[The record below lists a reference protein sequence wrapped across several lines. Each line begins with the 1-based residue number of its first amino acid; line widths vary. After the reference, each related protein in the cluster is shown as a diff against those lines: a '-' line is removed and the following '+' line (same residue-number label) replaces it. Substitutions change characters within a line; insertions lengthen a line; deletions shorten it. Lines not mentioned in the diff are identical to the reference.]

1 MGNTALP
8 LSTEVLGL
16 TGQTKVRLG
25 TSVGKTCSDIQGKGQ
40 ESTRKAPTLS
50 RLSPLNTHLPRP
62 SARASS
68 LARRRKPFVLYQ
80 QPQVTRHGP
89 YQGKLTIFYQLVAVN
104 NVLTVVVQQT
114 ARKSTGGSLS
124 AILPSTP
131 TVQCLTSH
139 SYFRKGSS

>member
-50 RLSPLNTHLPRP
+50 
-62 SARASS
+62 AS
-68 LARRRKPFVLYQ
+68 LL
-80 QPQVTRHGP
+80 
-89 YQGKLTIFYQLVAVN
+89 
-104 NVLTVVVQQT
+104 
-114 ARKSTGGSLS
+114 
-124 AILPSTP
+124 STP
-131 TVQCLTSH
+131 IFPAPLREQVPSH
-139 SYFRKGSS
+139 IVASPSYFTNNLK